1 MTWGIHNMSK
11 KVGILLI
18 CMAVL
23 LLGGTACAE
32 RFSITATAKFGETEV
47 SVHSRYVNEKYTLYI
62 PGNWDLSSIYIE
74 MTAQDR
80 IRVGETEIVSG
91 QLNDLTSCLG
101 KKQPF
106 YNAKG
111 GRMAGTLSILHG
123 SSIPSLYLDMEKREL
138 NKANENKHYVVTE
151 GTAKYIEKDGNVS
164 YDGTLTSF
172 KGRGNSTFAYSK
184 KPYQVKLA
192 RKADFSGMG
201 KGKTWLLIAN
211 WLDLS
216 LLRNEVAM
224 QLSRQIGMRYALD
237 CQMAD
242 VYINGNYQG
251 LYLVTEKV
259 QIGENR
265 INITNLE
272 DATIAVNQTAVENAK
287 HFKETK
293 TEGLQMLRGYNIA
306 QDPADITG
314 GYILE
319 IEKTHRFTEKIPN
332 GFRTANGLSV
342 TVKEPTYASRSQVTY
357 IGKLVSD
364 FHKAVLAEDG
374 YSPNTGKYYA
384 DYINMDSWAL
394 KWWVEE
400 ISKNYDAMASSQFF
414 YKDSDRVDPLLYAGP
429 CWDYDLSM
437 GNMYATNFV
446 YGSVPTRDYV
456 AVHSTKSTNLYRA
469 LYLHEEFHQ
478 LLKETYRE
486 RVRPALAILLGET
499 GAAAED
505 SIRSFDA
512 YAAEIEASSEMNYTR
527 WPESIV
533 NGYYKKSGTTHEKS
547 VAYLKRF
554 LQERMEYLDSVWL
567 Q

>member
-1 MTWGIHNMSK
+1 MTRGIYNMSK
-11 KVGILLI
+11 KVGFLLI

-23 LLGGTACAE
+23 ILAGTACAE
-32 RFSITATAKFGETEV
+32 RFSITATAVFGKTEV

-62 PGNWDLSSIYIE
+62 PGNWDLSSVYIE

-91 QLNDLTSCLG
+91 QMNDLTACLG

-111 GRMAGTLSILHG
+111 RRMSGALTILQG
-123 SSIPSLYLDMEKREL
+123 SSIPSLYLDMEAKEL
-138 NKANENKHYVVTE
+138 SQVNKNKHYVISA
-151 GTAKYIEKDGNVS
+151 GTVKYIEKDGNVS
-164 YDGTLTSF
+164 YDGRLSSF

-184 KPYQVKLA
+184 KPYQLKLS

-216 LLRNEVAM
+216 LLRNEVSM
-224 QLSRQIGMRYALD
+224 QLSRQIGMQYALD

-251 LYLVTEKV
+251 LYLITEKV

-272 DATIAVNQTAVENAK
+272 DATNAVNKVPVENAEN
-287 HFKETK
+287 FKETK
-293 TEGLQMLRGYNIA
+293 TEGLQMLRGYEIA
-306 QDPADITG
+306 QDPEDITG

-319 IEKTHRFTEKIPN
+319 IEKSHRFSSKIAN
-332 GFRTANGLSV
+332 GFRTANGISV

-357 IGKLVSD
+357 IGRLVSD
-364 FHKAVLAEDG
+364 FHKAALAEDG
-374 YSPNTGKYYA
+374 YSPDTGRYYA
-384 DYINMDSWAL
+384 DFINMDSWAL

-437 GNMYATNFV
+437 GNMYAPNFII
-446 YGSVPTRDYV
+446 GTMPTRDYV
-456 AVHSTKSTNLYRA
+456 AVYSTKPTNLYRA
-469 LYLHEEFHQ
+469 LYLHEDFKA
-478 LLKETYRE
+478 LLKQMYRE
-486 RVRPALAILLGET
+486 RVRPALAILMGET
-499 GAAAED
+499 DAGTGD
-505 SIRSFDA
+505 SIHSFDA
-512 YAAEIEASSEMNYTR
+512 YAAEIEASSEMNFTR
-527 WPESIV
+527 WPESTV

-547 VAYLKRF
+547 LAFVKNF
-554 LQERMEYLDSVWL
+554 LQVRMEYLDSVWL